1 MKPGRTLGLSLAI
14 IASVMLFTVLPFM
27 QIATLLLLNYHL
39 RNVDLNMPGNSG
51 AVAPIASGGNF
62 MGVDNNAVLIQGV
75 LGLIFL
81 VIAFYAWRGRPSWI
95 RFATLAAVVVLTIVT
110 VVYSVIPLSHDP
122 NLNEGID
129 SGQSLAQTLLSGR
142 LMLSVLVALYVVWYM
157 NRGPARAYYRGYY
170 LTDPNDSASTSQ

>member
-14 IASVMLFTVLPFM
+14 IASVILFTVLPFM

-39 RNVDLNMPGNSG
+39 RNVDLNVPGNNA

-62 MGVDNNAVLIQGV
+62 MGVDNNAVLIQCV
-75 LGLIFL
+75 LGVIFL

-95 RFATLAAVVVLTIVT
+95 RFTMLAAVVVLTIVT

-122 NLNEGID
+122 NLNDGID
-129 SGQSLAQTLLSGR
+129 SG
-142 LMLSVLVALYVVWYM
+142 
-157 NRGPARAYYRGYY
+157 
-170 LTDPNDSASTSQ
+170 